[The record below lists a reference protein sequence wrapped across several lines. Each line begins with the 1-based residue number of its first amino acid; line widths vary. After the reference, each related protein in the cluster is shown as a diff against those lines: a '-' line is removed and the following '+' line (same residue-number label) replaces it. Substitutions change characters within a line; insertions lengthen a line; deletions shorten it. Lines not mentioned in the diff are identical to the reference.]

1 MKKPAG
7 SQDETVTSYHT
18 DTNYFTQIPKT
29 RGDVTTLLV
38 SPKTVGTAFFFFF
51 FYEAL
56 LCYWAEFY
64 QERGQEEREKPTSC
78 DGTTELNRS

>member
-51 FYEAL
+51 FMRHSCVIGLSFIKRGDKRRGKNQRHVMAL
-56 LCYWAEFY
+56 L
-64 QERGQEEREKPTSC
+64 S
-78 DGTTELNRS
+78 